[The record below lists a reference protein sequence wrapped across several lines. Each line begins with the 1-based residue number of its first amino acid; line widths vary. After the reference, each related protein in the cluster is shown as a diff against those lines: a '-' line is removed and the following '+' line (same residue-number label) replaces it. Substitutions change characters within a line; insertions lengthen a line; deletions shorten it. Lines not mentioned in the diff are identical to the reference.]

1 MKTEPANLFE
11 KYGIAKNA
19 RSIGRLDLALRC
31 WIRLLREMR
40 GEAFCRAR
48 IPWRRRLRALR
59 MGFRPRNAALYEL
72 EGDRRK
78 LYIPD
83 FAYALR
89 CYGMNG
95 FLNPIVG
102 NKQVLSQVLAANAIP
117 HPRVVGILSGGR
129 AFSMPDGVP
138 RAPLASLDKWI
149 GDGQTVVF
157 RPHWSGA
164 GEGVFFVGRN
174 DLVWRINCSPA
185 PESDVENL
193 LGGLDRY
200 IVTAFVEQASYSRA
214 IQPSTTNTL
223 RVLALSDNDGP
234 FISSVV
240 HRFGTARSF
249 PIDNFHQG
257 VGGLC
262 AAVDTATG
270 KLGKAVSLG
279 KNLARICH
287 SAHPE
292 TGARIEGV
300 IVPGLANALEG
311 VLAAMRCFPEAVCI
325 GWDLVITDAG
335 FSILEANSPPGL
347 IVFQAHSPLL
357 TDSRT
362 ARVFANHGI
371 AAGAPSRSG

>member
-1 MKTEPANLFE
+1 
-11 KYGIAKNA
+11 
-19 RSIGRLDLALRC
+19 
-31 WIRLLREMR
+31 
-40 GEAFCRAR
+40 
-48 IPWRRRLRALR
+48 

-72 EGDRRK
+72 EGDRHK

-102 NKQVLSQVLAANAIP
+102 NKLVLSQVLAANAIP

-129 AFSMPDGVP
+129 AFSMPEGVP
-138 RAPLASLDKWI
+138 RAPLASLEKWT

-164 GEGVFFVGRN
+164 GEGVFFLGR
-174 DLVWRINCSPA
+174 DHHSWKINCRPA

-223 RVLALSDNDGP
+223 RVLALSDESGP

-262 AAVDTATG
+262 AAVDTAAG

-279 KNLARICH
+279 KNLNRISH
-287 SAHPE
+287 SVHPE
-292 TGARIEGV
+292 TGAQIEGV
-300 IVPGLANALEG
+300 LVPGLANALEG

-335 FSILEANSPPGL
+335 FGIIEANSPPGL
-347 IVFQAHSPLL
+347 IAFQAHSPLL
-357 TDSRT
+357 ADSRT
-362 ARVFANHGI
+362 ARVFANHGN
-371 AAGAPSRSG
+371 AAWAPSRSG